1 MWNEYHENILRQ
13 WGEASACYRYMHHRS
28 FLMYKKLS
36 LRFNLP
42 VIVLSTI
49 TGTANFAQTT
59 LPASIQPAAPSIIG
73 GLNLVAGLIA
83 TIMQFLK
90 VNELMENHRTSAL
103 GHGSLSRNIRLQLAL
118 PREERKKEGLKFV
131 EECKATYDSLLEQCP
146 AIPKKILLNF
156 EKEYPIDGVFTKP
169 EILNVRPIP
178 PLKLPKTVEPIR
190 AITKTSTHLS
200 SAQLGITL
208 TTLLTG
214 FVAEPALTR
223 LLTPWLSQL
232 GFSEDSFRTISVVL
246 AMTIATVFSF
256 LIGELVPKN
265 AALSAPKKVLKM
277 VVGFQLAFTWV
288 FHYLVQFMNNNGNWL
303 VRKFG
308 VEPKEELSS
317 ARTADELASLVRRSA
332 TLGSGP

>member
-1 MWNEYHENILRQ
+1 MTEEKKIPIGESWNEQHEMILRQ
-13 WGEASACYRYMHHRS
+13 WGEAAACYRYMHHRS

-49 TGTANFAQTT
+49 TGTANFAQST

-146 AIPKKILLNF
+146 AVPKKILMDF

-169 EILNVRPIP
+169 EILDVRPIP
-178 PLKLPKTVEPIR
+178 ALKLPKTIEPIR
-190 AITKTSTHLS
+190 AITK
-200 SAQLGITL
+200 
-208 TTLLTG
+208 
-214 FVAEPALTR
+214 
-223 LLTPWLSQL
+223 
-232 GFSEDSFRTISVVL
+232 D
-246 AMTIATVFSF
+246 TVFEKVGTF
-256 LIGELVPKN
+256 LSKEPEEYEEEEEDEEE
-265 AALSAPKKVLKM
+265 
-277 VVGFQLAFTWV
+277 TD
-288 FHYLVQFMNNNGNWL
+288 
-303 VRKFG
+303 
-308 VEPKEELSS
+308 VEQGTQE
-317 ARTADELASLVRRSA
+317 
-332 TLGSGP
+332 

>member
-1 MWNEYHENILRQ
+1 MTEEKKIPIGDLWNEQHELILRQ
-13 WGEASACYRYMHHRS
+13 WGEAAACYRYMHHRS

-49 TGTANFAQTT
+49 TGTANFAQST
-59 LPASIQPAAPSIIG
+59 LPPSIQPAAPSIIG

-146 AIPKKILLNF
+146 AIPKKILMDF

-178 PLKLPKTVEPIR
+178 ALKLPKTIEPIR
-190 AITKTSTHLS
+190 AITK
-200 SAQLGITL
+200 
-208 TTLLTG
+208 
-214 FVAEPALTR
+214 
-223 LLTPWLSQL
+223 
-232 GFSEDSFRTISVVL
+232 D
-246 AMTIATVFSF
+246 TVFEKVGTF
-256 LIGELVPKN
+256 LSKDSEEYEE
-265 AALSAPKKVLKM
+265 AEEEEDEEE
-277 VVGFQLAFTWV
+277 TD
-288 FHYLVQFMNNNGNWL
+288 
-303 VRKFG
+303 
-308 VEPKEELSS
+308 VEQGTQE
-317 ARTADELASLVRRSA
+317 
-332 TLGSGP
+332 

>member
-1 MWNEYHENILRQ
+1 MSEEINMKEMWNEHHENILRQ

-59 LPASIQPAAPSIIG
+59 LPVSIQPAAPSIIG

-169 EILNVRPIP
+169 EILSVRAIP
-178 PLKLPKTVEPIR
+178 GLKLPKTVEPIR
-190 AITKTSTHLS
+190 AITK
-200 SAQLGITL
+200 
-208 TTLLTG
+208 
-214 FVAEPALTR
+214 
-223 LLTPWLSQL
+223 
-232 GFSEDSFRTISVVL
+232 D
-246 AMTIATVFSF
+246 TVFQRV
-256 LIGELVPKN
+256 GEY
-265 AALSAPKKVLKM
+265 LS
-277 VVGFQLAFTWV
+277 
-288 FHYLVQFMNNNGNWL
+288 
-303 VRKFG
+303 
-308 VEPKEELSS
+308 PKEEEYEEEEEEEGDMEEE
-317 ARTADELASLVRRSA
+317 TDVEQG
-332 TLGSGP
+332 TPKE